1 MLFKTL
7 IASAAL
13 GSALLMPAFAD
24 DKRNDTTPERQ
35 QWLSIAQIAA
45 RLEAAGYRKIEKIE
59 REGGGYE
66 ARATNQAGERTK
78 LYINPQTGAL
88 ISHTAKLAR
97 AVQPI
102 VQAARTAPIATNAAV
117 ATTCPPNR
125 QHPLQ
130 PSSSRI
136 RWPVA

>member
-45 RLEAAGYRKIEKIE
+45 RLEAAGYRQIEKIE

-88 ISHTAKLAR
+88 TSQHGKARKGGAADGAGGQDSANCNKRRCRDDLPAK
-97 AVQPI
+97 P
-102 VQAARTAPIATNAAV
+102 ATPTAAV
-117 ATTCPPNR
+117 K
-125 QHPLQ
+125 
-130 PSSSRI
+130 
-136 RWPVA
+136 